1 MLINTLAWCHI
12 CVFTS
17 ISLCYIMMVII
28 IINWRQESEIHD
40 SHCFCVWAKV
50 IHIINTSLLFFPLC
64 SLFLFFY
71 CFLSSTFSFFF
82 FLSLCSLRFRTTG
95 RVTSCPSLHR
105 AERVLQHGSFGAKI
119 GKISYKLGR
128 IVHSNTGIPQN
139 VSQLCQGI
147 LTQRSHKAVSFL
159 LLPEAQGL

>member
-1 MLINTLAWCHI
+1 MTTT
-12 CVFTS
+12 VSVYEQKSYTS
-17 ISLCYIMMVII
+17 SILP
-28 IINWRQESEIHD
+28 
-40 SHCFCVWAKV
+40 
-50 IHIINTSLLFFPLC
+50 LLFFSTVFSLPLFLL
-64 SLFLFFY
+64 SSFLYFFLFF
-71 CFLSSTFSFFF
+71 FS
-82 FLSLCSLRFRTTG
+82 SLCSLRFRTTG

-105 AERVLQHGSFGAKI
+105 AERVLQHGSFDAKI

>member
-1 MLINTLAWCHI
+1 MTTTVSVYEQKSYTSSILPYSFFH
-12 CVFTS
+12 CVLSSSFST
-17 ISLCYIMMVII
+17 V
-28 IINWRQESEIHD
+28 
-40 SHCFCVWAKV
+40 
-50 IHIINTSLLFFPLC
+50 FFPL
-64 SLFLFFY
+64 LFP
-71 CFLSSTFSFFF
+71 FFF

-105 AERVLQHGSFGAKI
+105 AERVLQHGSFDAKI

-147 LTQRSHKAVSFL
+147 LTQRSHKAVSFW